1 MPFTLCRPIPTLL
14 LAASLF
20 GSFGFCGSIA
30 DDLYHNY
37 FDPAPAPE
45 DGPAF
50 SRGSLRDTRYLP
62 IQIAGIVS
70 AYAVSLIIVALT
82 LLALSGK
89 RRAHLTATDED
100 AEFDLEEY
108 QLSQHFSSPSEF
120 PIEKFG
126 QPGIPNFSLKSPV
139 QQEFGAATSFESPNQ
154 AALSNAPGLSPI
166 VDQSLV
172 EESREMSQ
180 KQLEEMYKHV
190 MEHEEAKEQ
199 GIVLDTPVYATASRL
214 SSANQ
219 SHLSTFSSR
228 REKVKPA
235 NLDLSQQAEVKPASK
250 TASFLSALRSPK
262 KKNIKAL
269 QISSP
274 IMTPQTSVFPY
285 QEYQE
290 TNPLSPRHYNPS
302 LRSSD
307 QGSIAESQQHAVGVA
322 LPMTPDM
329 SPESVQSID
338 ERLGNQPL
346 SQLNVSNS
354 RVTSQVP
361 SEHEPPSATSQHS
374 QAALV
379 GLPSSPKPGAT
390 FNVLPAS
397 PRPGATFAPLPL
409 SPKPGATF
417 QRPNAP
423 SAVRTGGTLPLRAY
437 EPALASPTTIA
448 QTTKQTVFERRG
460 PLSPGGGPLT
470 ANAVPYSPY
479 QPFTPCMPI
488 TPSLVTKE
496 DRKRMKRMVPKTPT
510 LQMVQSSDE
519 MW

>member
-1 MPFTLCRPIPTLL
+1 MPFTLNGPIFTLL
-14 LAASLF
+14 LTASLF

-100 AEFDLEEY
+100 EVDLEEY

-126 QPGIPNFSLKSPV
+126 QPGIPNFSLKSPL
-139 QQEFGAATSFESPNQ
+139 QQEFGAATSFELPNQ
-154 AALSNAPGLSPI
+154 QIVPSNAPGINPH

-172 EESREMSQ
+172 EETKEMSQ

-199 GIVLDTPVYATASRL
+199 GIVLESPVYATTSRF

-219 SHLSTFSSR
+219 SHLSAVSSK
-228 REKVKPA
+228 REKTKPA
-235 NLDLSQQAEVKPASK
+235 NLDLTQPVEAKPASK
-250 TASFLSALRSPK
+250 TSSFLSALRSPK

-274 IMTPQTSVFPY
+274 IMTPQTSVFPH

-307 QGSIAESQQHAVGVA
+307 QGSIADSQQNAVGVA

-346 SQLNVSNS
+346 SQLNVNNS
-354 RVTSQVP
+354 RTASQVP
-361 SEHEPPSATSQHS
+361 SEYEPPSATSQHS

-379 GLPSSPKPGAT
+379 GLPASPKPGAT
-390 FNVLPAS
+390 FNILPAS